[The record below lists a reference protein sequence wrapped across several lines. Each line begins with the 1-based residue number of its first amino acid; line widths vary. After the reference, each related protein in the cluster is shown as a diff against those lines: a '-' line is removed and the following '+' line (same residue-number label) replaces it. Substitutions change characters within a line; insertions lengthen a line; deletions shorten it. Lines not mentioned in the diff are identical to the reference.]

1 VPAKKTAPARRPA
14 TRERKRESVPAP
26 DSKNARELTKQETR
40 EALIRAGMEMF
51 AEHGLDVPSLD
62 ALCARAGFTRGAF
75 YVHFPDREAFIV
87 AVMEA
92 ATQGFIDAILAARGE
107 ALDLAAIVRGFAG
120 AVSGGRFPVFGPV
133 PLSQFLAACGR
144 SKALRKRYG
153 AILLETIARVAE
165 AVRAGQKAGT
175 VRREVDAEKA
185 AGLMVAVALG
195 VGAAAEIEVPFDTT
209 AHAEA
214 WLALLAPR

>member
-1 VPAKKTAPARRPA
+1 VLATKASPKRRRAARGT
-14 TRERKRESVPAP
+14 TREVAP
-26 DSKNARELTKQETR
+26 QPQNARELTKQETR
-40 EALIRAGMEMF
+40 EALVRAGMEMF

-87 AVMEA
+87 AVMEV
-92 ATQGFIDAILAARGE
+92 ATQSFIDAILATRGE
-107 ALDLAAIVRGFAG
+107 ALDLETIVRGFAG

-133 PLSQFLAACGR
+133 PLSQFLVACGR

-153 AILLETIARVAE
+153 AILRQTIARIAD

-175 VRREVDAEKA
+175 VRRDVDAERA

-195 VGAAAEIEVPFDTT
+195 VGAAGEIEVPFDTA
-209 AHAEA
+209 AHAETL
-214 WLALLAPR
+214 LAILAPR